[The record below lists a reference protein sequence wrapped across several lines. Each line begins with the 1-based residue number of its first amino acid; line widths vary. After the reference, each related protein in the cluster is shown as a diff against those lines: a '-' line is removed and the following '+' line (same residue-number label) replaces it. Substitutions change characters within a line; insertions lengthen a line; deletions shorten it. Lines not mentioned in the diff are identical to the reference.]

1 MSILWVALLAGGA
14 TFGTGALVTL
24 LHAVRSGAFENAEET
39 KYVVFRGEGDENGDD
54 AGDYDE
60 PPL

>member
-1 MSILWVALLAGGA
+1 MSIVWVALLAAGA

-24 LHAVRSGAFENAEET
+24 LHAVRSGAFENVEET
-39 KYVVFRGEGDENGDD
+39 KYVVFRDEGYGGEDGDD
-54 AGDYDE
+54 DDE